1 MSSTEATASDRVA
14 LPALPWKPDALAPVI
29 SARTIDEHYGAHH
42 NTYVE
47 KTLELVR
54 NSDLESMPLD
64 AIVKR
69 AHADGNQKLFN
80 NAAQAWNHTLYW
92 HSLRPGGGGK
102 PGGALATAVERDFG
116 SVEALR
122 KKWVELAKNQFGSGW
137 VWLVIRSGGR
147 LALEATSNADTPLV
161 RGGVALLTVDVW
173 EHAYYL
179 DWQHK
184 RPEHVTAVLEKLI
197 DWSGAAERYAAVER
211 T

>member
-1 MSSTEATASDRVA
+1 MSSTEATTTDRLA
-14 LPALPWKPDALAPVI
+14 LPPLPWKPDALAPVI
-29 SARTIDEHYGAHH
+29 SAKTINEHYGSHH
-42 NTYVE
+42 KTYVE

-54 NSDLESMPLD
+54 NSDLESLPLD
-64 AIVKR
+64 EIVKR

-116 SVEALR
+116 GIEALR

-137 VWLVIRSGGR
+137 VWLVIRSGGQ
-147 LALEATSNADTPLV
+147 LALEATGNADTPLV

>member
-1 MSSTEATASDRVA
+1 MSSTEATTTDRVA
-14 LPALPWKPDALAPVI
+14 LPPLPWKPDALAPVI
-29 SARTIDEHYGAHH
+29 SAKTINEHYGAHH
-42 NTYVE
+42 KTYVE

-54 NSDLESMPLD
+54 NSDLESLPLD
-64 AIVKR
+64 EIVKR
-69 AHADGNQKLFN
+69 AHADANQKLFN

-116 SVEALR
+116 GVEALR

-137 VWLVIRSGGR
+137 VWLVIRSGGK

-161 RGGVALLTVDVW
+161 RGEVALLTVDVW

-197 DWSGAAERYAAVER
+197 DWSGAAERYASIER
-211 T
+211 S

>member
-1 MSSTEATASDRVA
+1 MSSTEAATSDRVA
-14 LPALPWKPDALAPVI
+14 LPPLPWKPDALAPVI
-29 SARTIDEHYGAHH
+29 SAKTIDEHYGAHH
-42 NTYVE
+42 KAYVE

-54 NSDLESMPLD
+54 NSDLESLPLD
-64 AIVKR
+64 EIVKR

-116 SVEALR
+116 SVDALR
-122 KKWVELAKNQFGSGW
+122 KKWVDLAKNQFGSGW
-137 VWLVIRSGGR
+137 VWLVIRSGGQ

-184 RPEHVTAVLEKLI
+184 RPEHVIAVLEKLI